1 MMMES
6 KTYIRKLNEYNGSQ
20 INIYKQIEL
29 LIDNL
34 YRVKTLDGW
43 TLLLQLWSSFGDN
56 AESSLW
62 VKD

>member
-1 MMMES
+1 MES

-43 TLLLQLWSSFGDN
+43 TLLLQL
-56 AESSLW
+56 
-62 VKD
+62 